1 MTNKE
6 KMELAKKVLI
16 GTGIGVAGFIIG
28 RKMTKLDNNE
38 SEIKYLEENIACL
51 ESDNFELEDIIDR
64 QTLKIKEHI
73 DTINSLKGDVKE
85 RDLSIMELVDGESN
99 RYRAIRSG
107 IWNDEEILMN
117 SDRLDIETLKA
128 KRDYDVFV
136 RNSK

>member
-1 MTNKE
+1 MKNILTKYKEMTNKE

-64 QTLKIKEHI
+64 QTLK
-73 DTINSLKGDVKE
+73 
-85 RDLSIMELVDGESN
+85 
-99 RYRAIRSG
+99 
-107 IWNDEEILMN
+107 
-117 SDRLDIETLKA
+117 A
-128 KRDYDVFV
+128 KRDDDVFV

>member
-1 MTNKE
+1 ME
-6 KMELAKKVLI
+6 KYIRTLI
-16 GTGIGVAGFIIG
+16 
-28 RKMTKLDNNE
+28 KQDLKLND
-38 SEIKYLEENIACL
+38 IAYVN
-51 ESDNFELEDIIDR
+51 SIIDR